1 VDPVTMS
8 VVAGLVMMGGSA
20 LGDWLAGSQ
29 DEEERRQ
36 RQAALEEYASIAPLE
51 HKQLVAREL
60 QRTRMEDVR
69 RNPALDADMDEV
81 QGRLMEVGRGG
92 ESAAA
97 RADYELASQESSM
110 MERAARAAALSQ
122 ADAAGLGPEAAYSD
136 MLLAS
141 QAGAD
146 RERMAG
152 LQRAGMGER
161 NRMTA
166 LGQAGGMAERRS
178 ATQWSQDAEV
188 AQAQDDFERFNV
200 GEFNDMQRYNRDDE
214 LGVWDRNLSLA
225 DRRAGQ
231 RNELGDMHERRGQ
244 RTRQRVGDI
253 STGAGRAIMAPSIYG
268 PSGTGGGGT
277 PPAAAPAAAA
287 APLPPSGPAPAVQP
301 AQPQQRALPYDDPRR
316 RRLR

>member
-1 VDPVTMS
+1 MDPVTMS
-8 VVAGLVMMGGSA
+8 FVAGLVMMGGSA
-20 LGDWLAGSQ
+20 IGDWLAGSQ

-36 RQAALEEYASIAPLE
+36 REAALEEYASIAPPE

-60 QRTRMEDVR
+60 TRTRMEDVQ
-69 RNPALDADMDEV
+69 RNQGLEATQDEV
-81 QGRLMEVGRGG
+81 QGRLMEIGRSG
-92 ESAAA
+92 ESVAA
-97 RADYELASQESSM
+97 RADFELAAQESSM
-110 MERAARAAALSQ
+110 MERAARAAALAQ

-161 NRMTA
+161 NRMAA

-178 ATQWSQDAEV
+178 ATQWAQDAEV

-200 GEFNDMQRYNRDDE
+200 GEYNDMQRYNRDDE
-214 LGVWDRNLSLA
+214 HRVFNEELALA

-231 RNELGDMHERRGQ
+231 RGEIADMHDRRGQ